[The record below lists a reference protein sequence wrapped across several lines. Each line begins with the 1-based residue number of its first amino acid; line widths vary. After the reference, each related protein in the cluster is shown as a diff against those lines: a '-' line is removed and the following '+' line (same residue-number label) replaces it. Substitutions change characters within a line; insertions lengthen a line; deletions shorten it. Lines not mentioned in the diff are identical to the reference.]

1 MFLQRFDSG
10 SVVVIQLFLQ
20 GGRQDLKDSGQDL
33 PAPVI
38 LSVNFIPSEIIY
50 FFIGLRWDRRVAD
63 GVPLVSSCFSFTHI
77 PATFH

>member
-50 FFIGLRWDRRVAD
+50 FFIGLR
-63 GVPLVSSCFSFTHI
+63 
-77 PATFH
+77 